1 MIGCQFVGWR
11 REDDPLHDLK
21 DELTQTLRNWQKNV
35 VTNKQIRE
43 NAKKKPV
50 KAGVKVKRKN
60 VKNHNLIQSVSNAI

>member
-1 MIGCQFVGWR
+1 MTPRMTSKMSVASNLKIGMNV
-11 REDDPLHDLK
+11 
-21 DELTQTLRNWQKNV
+21 LTQTLRNWQKNV